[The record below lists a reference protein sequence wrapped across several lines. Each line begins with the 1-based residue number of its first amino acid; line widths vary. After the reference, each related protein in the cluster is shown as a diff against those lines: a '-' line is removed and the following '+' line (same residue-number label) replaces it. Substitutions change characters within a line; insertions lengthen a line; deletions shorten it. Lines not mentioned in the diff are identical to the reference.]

1 MSGTSFISDDDMS
14 SFSGH
19 EDYDYETDCT
29 TPAPSCS
36 GEHIENEEVESFRAR
51 EYPQLAGKI
60 YLDHGGS
67 TLYAKSMVEDFSRD
81 LISNLYGNPHSD

>member
-51 EYPQLAGKI
+51 EYPQL
-60 YLDHGGS
+60 
-67 TLYAKSMVEDFSRD
+67 
-81 LISNLYGNPHSD
+81 

>member
-1 MSGTSFISDDDMS
+1 MS

-19 EDYDYETDCT
+19 EEDDYETDCT
-29 TPAPSCS
+29 TPAHSCS

-51 EYPQLAGKI
+51 EYPQLDGKV

-67 TLYAKSMVEDFSRD
+67 TVSLPHPTSPSCR
-81 LISNLYGNPHSD
+81 LTNPSCMPSQW